1 MYQMPPS
8 QHNNDPKTRLIAV
21 AMLVGG
27 IIGFGYLGYLWL
39 FGGSAY
45 DIVFFIPPFLFCYG
59 LLGII
64 SPDHLKN
71 VESGGRKWTIIVS
84 IVSVGISI
92 AIQHFLFKDWKT
104 K

>member
-8 QHNNDPKTRLIAV
+8 QHNGDPKTRLAGV
-21 AMLVGG
+21 AMLIGG

-39 FGGSAY
+39 FGGSTY
-45 DIVFFIPPFLFCYG
+45 DLVFFIPPFLFCYG

-64 SPDHLKN
+64 SPDKLKGLQ
-71 VESGGRKWTIIVS
+71 GGERKWSIIMGFLS
-84 IVSVGISI
+84 AGIAI